1 MGAAAFPR
9 ELKHITRYAV
19 CFLLGRED
27 RTGTRGPARLRIIQ
41 SKTKSLSLVL
51 ACLLD

>member
-27 RTGTRGPARLRIIQ
+27 RTGTRT
-41 SKTKSLSLVL
+41 SKNNSIENE
-51 ACLLD
+51 